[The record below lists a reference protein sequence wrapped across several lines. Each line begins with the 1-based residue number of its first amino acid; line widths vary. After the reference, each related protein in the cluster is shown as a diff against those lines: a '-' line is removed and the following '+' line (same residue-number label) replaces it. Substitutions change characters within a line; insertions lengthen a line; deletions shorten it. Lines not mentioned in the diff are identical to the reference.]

1 MWISAPF
8 SSKNSLHSALHDFES
23 SLRCPICHGIFVIP
37 VNLLPCQHT
46 FCSECIRRFLKAS
59 SKGMNGTKQSPICP
73 FCRND
78 LCVSGNESRYLVPNR
93 PAEEMVQQYK
103 VIRSNLKHTLGQHL
117 ATNESHNA
125 SQVTSLVWDLIRSRS
140 TRSLTALQSALPR
153 CLDDDNSTRQVG
165 DRKRRRATQTAA
177 THVEP
182 VLDDE
187 VQVVVRPKRT
197 KRPATYYNQ
206 LSLQKLRE
214 KCKQEGLSTLGNEKT
229 LKARHQEYITLYNSE
244 CDSLTPRSP
253 SELVREIAMRESARA
268 RVSHFWFHTFF
279 GIRTC
284 HTQ

>member
-1 MWISAPF
+1 
-8 SSKNSLHSALHDFES
+8 
-23 SLRCPICHGIFVIP
+23 
-37 VNLLPCQHT
+37 
-46 FCSECIRRFLKAS
+46 
-59 SKGMNGTKQSPICP
+59 
-73 FCRND
+73 
-78 LCVSGNESRYLVPNR
+78 
-93 PAEEMVQQYK
+93 
-103 VIRSNLKHTLGQHL
+103 
-117 ATNESHNA
+117 
-125 SQVTSLVWDLIRSRS
+125 
-140 TRSLTALQSALPR
+140 
-153 CLDDDNSTRQVG
+153 VG

-187 VQVVVRPKRT
+187 VQVVLRPKR
-197 KRPATYYNQ
+197 KKKPATYYNQ